1 MNRPKLVLVGLII
14 VLVFMLGK
22 LSMEI
27 VFSQN
32 KSQQVQPKE
41 QRNRKTF
48 SSEQAVVVQTI
59 LSNYKNA
66 TLTASQASEIQENF
80 KKAGIHAGPECNE
93 AIVAAGFDPEKLR
106 ILSPAVHDDKKER
119 PSPPSSEEKLKEV
132 ETKILIP
139 LSLNSTQTD
148 QITKA
153 YTDFFQGV
161 ENLKRSQPQG
171 KGRLDKAAI
180 EPLQKVRDEKI
191 RTILPAGKFAKY
203 RELEKLARPPKPA
216 EDTVNK

>member
-1 MNRPKLVLVGLII
+1 MNRHRLILVGLII
-14 VLVFMLGK
+14 VLVLILGK

-48 SSEQAVVVQTI
+48 SAEQAAAVKTI
-59 LSNYKNA
+59 LSNYNST
-66 TLTASQASEIQENF
+66 TLTASQANEIQENF
-80 KKAGIHAGPECNE
+80 KKAGIHAGPECKE

-106 ILSPAVHDDKKER
+106 ILSPALRDDKKER
-119 PSPPSSEEKLKEV
+119 PSPPSAEEKLKEV
-132 ETKILIP
+132 ETKIFIP
-139 LSLNSTQTD
+139 LSLNGAQTN

-153 YTDFFQGV
+153 YADFFQEV
-161 ENLKRSQPQG
+161 ENLKRNQPQG
-171 KGRLDKAAI
+171 KGRLDKSVI
-180 EPLQKVRDEKI
+180 EPLQKVRDNKI
-191 RTILPAGKFAKY
+191 RTILPAGKFEKY

-216 EDTVNK
+216 EDTGDK